1 MLEILAHVVD
11 LLAVPDQLRFARA
24 SKRSREIVYEDS
36 RWVRRLRIMGC
47 WNEGEAR
54 RRKDSSLQ
62 TTPGGVTLRSEEE
75 STAIRSN
82 GLVSEATHHRVRD
95 RMVSPADAKSSNR
108 GFEEINLSYTSGMEQ
123 AQSHRIDEHTL
134 PLHIFSTVQS
144 MRGRARQEYCK
155 VYRSLYPFYKDA
167 ITCTVHTNA
176 LVFQKYRDPDHQARM
191 LSNLSRFARS
201 DCSDG
206 WSGRVE
212 RLTAIEDAFQVAVT
226 RELEHGIEIDDL
238 VGKVRK
244 YCYVLTSLGRQDTT
258 MDILLSKSK
267 ELGSDILFDDPSDF
281 IHYRGPEDSSSQPTF
296 RFFSGLSAACKEQL
310 SILEKVL
317 PPGIDFLE
325 AYFQRVEK
333 IISHYLSNLLIQA
346 KGTRLE
352 LYLKAVSITYRQC
365 IAFGDS
371 LNYAS
376 DPPEKFPRAME
387 DMIKRIFD
395 PHATL
400 YLDQEYAFFKL
411 KLERDVGNWETQLS
425 EQDENMQTMYM
436 ANVNRHADKRDFLSS
451 FKKVVMMPVNVLPS
465 FPSVSPFGAKSAT
478 AKALVNGETQATTQP
493 GNHILQIQSQN
504 PTASPGNTPDISRA
518 SSPHPVVEAP
528 TTELAAKAAIMTTR
542 MEGIRS
548 LFSIEVALNLV
559 HSTKSSIERATVFV
573 IPEGAFA
580 EKARRQCLLIFVLL
594 LQTLGTRHIRAGFD
608 KALEHLTSYNPRKI
622 ADHTS
627 NRVTPL
633 VTFLELV
640 NVGDL
645 IQQML
650 DVFYEQELIATHLA
664 ERDDLLDPATK
675 EKKRFESMLD
685 ERVAAGLNKGIEVL
699 ISEVEYLCATTQK
712 PEDYN
717 PESVTDTTTSSAP
730 DPTQPSATARQII
743 DCISSHTSMLSN
755 STDAPLLDVFNQE
768 VGLRLWSTLCKHL
781 KRQRI
786 STTGAVTL
794 IADTSLYYNFICTSL
809 ARKKSQADLR
819 QYFESLRELS
829 MLYLVDVEGRGK
841 DGGKELAAL
850 VADQGGRWRG
860 VWRAEEVLEFVERRA
875 DWLVIR
881 GSVEKA
887 MFGQG
892 CTVM

>member
-1 MLEILAHVVD
+1 MLEILAQIVD
-11 LLAVPDQLRFARA
+11 YLAVPDQLRYARA
-24 SKRSREIVYEDS
+24 SKRSRGIVYEDS
-36 RWVRRLRIMGC
+36 RWVRRLQSMGC
-47 WNEGEAR
+47 WNEAEAR
-54 RRKDSSLQ
+54 RRKDSLQ
-62 TTPGGVTLRSEEE
+62 TPSGGLVVRTQGERA
-75 STAIRSN
+75 AIRSSGVGN
-82 GLVSEATHHRVRD
+82 GVAENGD
-95 RMVSPADAKSSNR
+95 RFHTASQTDKDFLSQGFKEVNLPHTDGLGQTWSR
-108 GFEEINLSYTSGMEQ
+108 G
-123 AQSHRIDEHTL
+123 ADEHTL
-134 PLHIFSTVQS
+134 PLQIFSLVRS

-155 VYRSLYPFYKDA
+155 IYRSLYPFYRDA

-176 LVFQKYRDPDHQARM
+176 LVFQKYRDPDHQAWM
-191 LSNLSRFARS
+191 LSNLSRFAQS
-201 DCSDG
+201 DYSNG
-206 WSGRVE
+206 WSGRKE
-212 RLTAIEDAFQVAVT
+212 RLTAITNAFEIAVT
-226 RELEHGIEIDDL
+226 RELEQGIENDDL
-238 VGKVRK
+238 EGKVRK
-244 YCYVLTSLGRQDTT
+244 YCCVLKSLGRQDIAT
-258 MDILLSKSK
+258 DILLSRSK
-267 ELGSDILFDDPSDF
+267 ALGGDISFGEPLDF
-281 IHYRGPEDSSSQPTF
+281 INYRGPEDSSSQPTF
-296 RFFSGLSAACKEQL
+296 HFFSCLSTACNEQL
-310 SILEKVL
+310 LILQKVL
-317 PPGIDFLE
+317 PPETDFLG
-325 AYFQRVEK
+325 AFFQRAEK
-333 IISHYLSNLLIQA
+333 IISQYLSSLFIQTR
-346 KGTRLE
+346 GTRLE

-365 IAFGDS
+365 LAFGDS

-376 DPPEKFPRAME
+376 NPPELFPRAIE
-387 DMIKRIFD
+387 DMIKRVYE
-395 PHATL
+395 PHTTV

-411 KLERDVGNWETQLS
+411 KLERDIGSWEKQLS

-436 ANVNRHADKRDFLSS
+436 ANVNRQADKRDFLSS

-493 GNHILQIQSQN
+493 GKQILQVQSQY
-504 PTASPGNTPDISRA
+504 PTTSPGNTLDISRA
-518 SSPHPVVEAP
+518 SSPLPIVEAP

-548 LFSIEVALNLV
+548 LFSIEIALNLV
-559 HSTKSSIERATVFV
+559 HSTKSSIERAAVFV
-573 IPEGAFA
+573 IPEGSFA
-580 EKARRQCLLIFVLL
+580 EQARRQCLLIFVLL
-594 LQTLGTRHIRAGFD
+594 LQTIGTRHIRAGFD
-608 KALEHLTSYNPRKI
+608 KALEHLTSYNPREV

-627 NRVTPL
+627 NKVTPL

-650 DVFYEQELIATHLA
+650 DVFYEQELIATRLA

-717 PESVTDTTTSSAP
+717 PESVTEPTASSTP

-875 DWLVIR
+875 DWLTIR

-892 CTVM
+892 CNVM